1 MTGLP
6 TIGRHYDDITA
17 ELSELARNEDV
28 FWETGKMSGSMYCGN
43 HDHYDF
49 QSQVFGMFAHVNALQ
64 RDVCPS
70 VTRFESEI
78 ISMTLDLL
86 HGDAACER
94 GFDPVG
100 MVTSGGTLSIFHA
113 MYAYREANPQIARP
127 NIIKPETAHAAFDK
141 ACHILGIELRTAP
154 IDQHTTLVDVEAMTA
169 MIDANTIAIVGSAAN
184 YGYGTID
191 PIGVLSDLAI
201 ERGIGLHV
209 DGCLGGF
216 ILPFGELLGHPIPPF
231 DFRHPGVTTISID
244 THKYGYGL
252 KGSSVLLLRDRTLRN
267 GQYFYLTDWSGG
279 KYCSP
284 SIDGSRS
291 AGLLAATWASLVS
304 TGRDGYMKYAA
315 QIFDTS
321 YAMQAAVKE
330 HPELRLFGEPSFL
343 FAFTSDA
350 FDIFHVNDSL
360 KKAGWR
366 MNAVQYPNGIHM
378 CVTNPQTQA
387 GVVDAWRTDL
397 WAAVGYAREH
407 ANEPAKSNAIYG
419 GVVGGMTGEAD
430 SFIRG
435 LMERMMDRSTSV
447 A

>member
-184 YGYGTID
+184 YGYGTSEE
-191 PIGVLSDLAI
+191 L
-201 ERGIGLHV
+201 
-209 DGCLGGF
+209 GCTLMAAS
-216 ILPFGELLGHPIPPF
+216 
-231 DFRHPGVTTISID
+231 V
-244 THKYGYGL
+244 
-252 KGSSVLLLRDRTLRN
+252 GSSCRSV
-267 GQYFYLTDWSGG
+267 S
-279 KYCSP
+279 CSVTRFRR
-284 SIDGSRS
+284 SIS
-291 AGLLAATWASLVS
+291 ATRA
-304 TGRDGYMKYAA
+304 
-315 QIFDTS
+315 
-321 YAMQAAVKE
+321 
-330 HPELRLFGEPSFL
+330 
-343 FAFTSDA
+343 
-350 FDIFHVNDSL
+350 
-360 KKAGWR
+360 
-366 MNAVQYPNGIHM
+366 
-378 CVTNPQTQA
+378 
-387 GVVDAWRTDL
+387 
-397 WAAVGYAREH
+397 
-407 ANEPAKSNAIYG
+407 
-419 GVVGGMTGEAD
+419 
-430 SFIRG
+430 
-435 LMERMMDRSTSV
+435 
-447 A
+447 